1 MKLLS
6 IYLYILILLN
16 IISILFA
23 QTSPV
28 YPVYKIILTEKID
41 NIYSSSNQIFNFFI
55 NIKGVGIKF
64 DLNSEINIIPMHLM
78 EAIYHFYRD
87 FYANFYYFELSTKNE
102 YKELIISDYSE
113 TLEII
118 HFILEDRGIVIPINE
133 LFILDKE
140 SKRFTY
146 RFLGKEDEDNIIIG
160 KDLIDAMD
168 IKFEDNNK
176 NYIIGNEEFVI
187 RVKDN

>member
-1 MKLLS
+1 MKLLP

-16 IISILFA
+16 IISILIA
-23 QTSPV
+23 QTSPIF
-28 YPVYKIILTEKID
+28 PVYKIILTEKID
-41 NIYSSSNQIFNFFI
+41 NIYSNSNQIFNFFI

-64 DLNSEINIIPMHLM
+64 DLNSEVNIIPMHLM
-78 EAIYHFYRD
+78 ETIYHFYKD
-87 FYANFYYFELSTKNE
+87 FYVNFYYFETRTKNE
-102 YKELIISDYSE
+102 YTELIISDYSE
-113 TLEII
+113 SLEII

-133 LFILDKE
+133 LFTLNKE
-140 SKRFTY
+140 SNRFTY

-176 NYIIGNEEFVI
+176 NYSIGNEEFI
-187 RVKDN
+187 IKVKDN

>member
-41 NIYSSSNQIFNFFI
+41 NIYSSSNQIFNCFI

-78 EAIYHFYRD
+78 ETIYHFYRD
-87 FYANFYYFELSTKNE
+87 FYSNFYYFETRAKNE
-102 YKELIISDYSE
+102 YTELIISDYSE
-113 TLEII
+113 SLEII

-187 RVKDN
+187 KVKDN